1 MPDTP
6 IIDVNVRSTNTIT
19 ISRKEYDELKKA
31 LFVIDA
37 IGTSISK
44 YGVDDR
50 IALPLLKS
58 LGYTPPEEED
68 DA

>member
-6 IIDVNVRSTNTIT
+6 VIDVNVRNTNTIT

-31 LFVIDA
+31 LFAIET

-50 IALPLLKS
+50 IALPLLKT
-58 LGYTPPEEED
+58 LGYVPPKEED